1 MTYYSQPQPETPA
14 RRQQGQVCR
23 LQKTISAVLVAAGS
37 STRMG
42 FDKLSFDL
50 GGETVLHRSIRAFD
64 QCPQIG
70 EIVLVAGKNR
80 AFVEQQVVGCTKP
93 VQIVAGGATRAES
106 AKNGV
111 LAAHGELVAVH
122 DAARPF
128 VSPAVIAAVL
138 EAAARCGAAAPAVP
152 VKDTIKQAVPGD
164 GKTVPEACLVHSTPD
179 RSTLYAVQTPQCF
192 DRTQYLAALQE
203 LDAEK
208 ARLVTDDCSL
218 FELTGRSVQ
227 LTQGDYANL
236 KITTREDLPRPVQK
250 EETRMRIG
258 HGYDVHR
265 LVEGRKLILGGV
277 EIPFE
282 KGLLGHSDAD
292 VLAHAVMDAVLG
304 AAALGDIGQHFPDND
319 PAYAGA
325 DSLELARHVARI
337 LSEHGYRVENID
349 ATILCQRPK
358 LAPHIP
364 AMRANLAAAFG
375 LPVDAVSVKAT
386 TEEHLGF
393 TGEGLGIAAHAV
405 ALIETRSQ
413 ECASMTL
420 NAIIANFQTFK
431 LVDLL
436 DIIII
441 AFLIYQLLGIVN
453 RTRAGQLFKG
463 ALLVMAVYLVA
474 ETLNMRTVT
483 WLLNSLLQVGLLT
496 LVVLFQPEIRRA
508 LERMGQTDQW
518 AAKLF
523 NVKGR
528 YNDPSLKGA
537 WRSAIIAICDAAERF
552 SETKTGALIVL
563 ERHTNLSEIVRTG
576 TPVNSAVNLEVLGTI
591 FYEGTP
597 LHDGAAI
604 IENGRIKAAGCVL
617 PLSNNLDLGKDMGT
631 RHRACLGIAENSDAI
646 AIVVSEETGI
656 ISMAKNGVLIR
667 HFDRQ
672 TLYTRLID
680 EMIPKEP
687 VVEKSTADTW
697 KDRAKSLMKWVSQKG
712 EDEQQ

>member
-80 AFVEQQVVGCTKP
+80 AFVEQQAVGCTKP

-138 EAAARCGAAAPAVP
+138 EAADRCGAAAPAVP

-337 LSEHGYRVENID
+337 LSEHGYRMENID

-405 ALIETRSQ
+405 ALIETR
-413 ECASMTL
+413 
-420 NAIIANFQTFK
+420 
-431 LVDLL
+431 
-436 DIIII
+436 
-441 AFLIYQLLGIVN
+441 
-453 RTRAGQLFKG
+453 
-463 ALLVMAVYLVA
+463 
-474 ETLNMRTVT
+474 
-483 WLLNSLLQVGLLT
+483 
-496 LVVLFQPEIRRA
+496 
-508 LERMGQTDQW
+508 
-518 AAKLF
+518 
-523 NVKGR
+523 
-528 YNDPSLKGA
+528 
-537 WRSAIIAICDAAERF
+537 
-552 SETKTGALIVL
+552 
-563 ERHTNLSEIVRTG
+563 
-576 TPVNSAVNLEVLGTI
+576 
-591 FYEGTP
+591 
-597 LHDGAAI
+597 
-604 IENGRIKAAGCVL
+604 
-617 PLSNNLDLGKDMGT
+617 
-631 RHRACLGIAENSDAI
+631 
-646 AIVVSEETGI
+646 
-656 ISMAKNGVLIR
+656 
-667 HFDRQ
+667 
-672 TLYTRLID
+672 
-680 EMIPKEP
+680 
-687 VVEKSTADTW
+687 
-697 KDRAKSLMKWVSQKG
+697 
-712 EDEQQ
+712 